1 VRPRVGKQVVPGPL
15 PPFTKVNRNH
25 WCRMRKVTPI
35 GLFVS
40 LVSALAIAA
49 AAGSTML
56 PSNHP
61 GSLLEVVSFLVIAII
76 LERSA
81 TGLRI
86 HGRGSTSFVITLC
99 ACILFGAS
107 WAALVA
113 ASAMLVSMLSGK
125 QPFIKTVF
133 NTAQVTISVIGAVAL
148 YQLLNGQVPPSYLSN
163 LPGVS
168 TAAVQRDF
176 ALFFILALT
185 YFLVNSVLVNAA
197 IATASRRPFFEV
209 WLANTRGVIGYDL
222 AASALSMVMA
232 WLFLWSQ
239 QHWGFGSIGILAVVV
254 PIAFVRKT
262 YTMYRGLEA
271 TSRELLEIMV
281 KAIEARDPYT
291 SGHSERVAKLS
302 KLIAQENGGL
312 GSDEIEKI
320 YKAALLHDVGK
331 MYEEFAPLLRKESKL
346 TQEERELLQTHA
358 IRSAELVGIVSDFK
372 GTVLE
377 SVRSHHERWDG
388 RGYPN
393 GIAGE
398 DIPLGA
404 RIIMVSDTIDAM
416 TTDRPY
422 RKALG
427 VDVVIAELQKHRG
440 TQFDPKLV
448 DLVIGSVTIRRAVSL
463 AASTHSPH
471 AAGFEQPRALE
482 FIRKAH

>member
-1 VRPRVGKQVVPGPL
+1 MSKVSSINVLVG
-15 PPFTKVNRNH
+15 F
-25 WCRMRKVTPI
+25 VT
-35 GLFVS
+35 
-40 LVSALAIAA
+40 ALAIAA
-49 AAGSTML
+49 AVGSTML
-56 PSNHP
+56 PSHHP
-61 GSLLEVVSFLVIAII
+61 GSMLEVFSFVIVALI
-76 LERSA
+76 LERSS
-81 TGLRI
+81 TNLRI
-86 HGRGSTSFVITLC
+86 QGRGSTSFVITLC

-113 ASAMLVSMLSGK
+113 GAAMLVGKLSSR
-125 QPFIKTVF
+125 QTPIKVVF
-133 NTAQVTISVIGAVAL
+133 NTSQMILSVIGAVAF
-148 YQLLNGQVPPSYLSN
+148 YQLMGGSIPPSYLSVAE
-163 LPGVS
+163 GVP
-168 TAAVQRDF
+168 TADVQRDF
-176 ALFFILALT
+176 ALFFVLALV
-185 YFLVNSVLVNAA
+185 YFVVNSLLVNAA

-209 WLANTRGVIGYDL
+209 WAANTKGVIGYDM

-239 QHWGFGSIGILAVVV
+239 QHWGFGSIGILAVVL

-271 TSRELLEIMV
+271 TSQELLEVMV

-291 SGHSERVAKLS
+291 SGHSERVARLS
-302 KLIAQENGGL
+302 RLIAQEYGGL
-312 GSDEIEKI
+312 GSDEVEKI

-346 TQEERELLQTHA
+346 TPEERELLQTHA
-358 IRSAELVGIVSDFK
+358 VRSAELVAIVSDFK

-393 GIAGE
+393 GIQAE

-404 RIIMVSDTIDAM
+404 RIIMVSDTVDAM

-440 TQFDPKLV
+440 TQFDPRLV
-448 DLVIGSVTIRRAVSL
+448 DLVVGSVTIRRVITL
-463 AASTHSPH
+463 AAGSQHPAVAPRIH
-471 AAGFEQPRALE
+471 DQAARNLSLTRR
-482 FIRKAH
+482 IN

>member
-1 VRPRVGKQVVPGPL
+1 VVIRTRGPSPISL
-15 PPFTKVNRNH
+15 PYKFHDGEMKRI
-25 WCRMRKVTPI
+25 TPI
-35 GLFVS
+35 NAFV
-40 LVSALAIAA
+40 ALIGFAAIG
-49 AAGSTML
+49 AGFASTLL
-56 PSNHP
+56 PSNYP
-61 GSLLEVVSFLVIAII
+61 GSLLEILSFLVVAVI
-76 LERSA
+76 LERSS

-86 HGRGSTSFVITLC
+86 QGRGSTSFVITLC
-99 ACILFGAS
+99 ACILFGGS
-107 WAALVA
+107 WAALIA
-113 ASAMLVSMLSGK
+113 SSAMLFGMISGK
-125 QPFIKTVF
+125 QPIIKILF
-133 NTAQVTISVIGAVAL
+133 NTSQVAVSVVCAVAV
-148 YQLLNGQVPPSYLSN
+148 YQLLQGQIPPSYLSR

-176 ALFFILALT
+176 ALFFVLALT

-197 IATASRRPFFEV
+197 ISIVSKRPFLEV
-209 WLANTRGVIGYDL
+209 WAANTRGVIGYDL
-222 AASALSMVMA
+222 AASTLSMVMA

-239 QHWGFGSIGILAVVV
+239 EHWGFGSIGILAVVV

-271 TSRELLEIMV
+271 TSRELLEVMV

-291 SGHSERVAKLS
+291 SGHSERVARLS
-302 KLIAQENGGL
+302 RLIAQEYGGL
-312 GSDEIEKI
+312 GAEETEKI

-358 IRSAELVGIVSDFK
+358 IRSAELVAIVSDFK

-393 GIAGE
+393 GIAE
-398 DIPLGA
+398 ENIPLGA
-404 RIIMVSDTIDAM
+404 RMIMVSDTIDAM

-448 DLVIGSVTIRRAVSL
+448 DLVIGSVTIRRAITLS
-463 AASTHSPH
+463 AANNSPH
-471 AAGFEQPRALE
+471 LAPFDHQPRTFE
-482 FIRKAH
+482 FIRRAH

>member
-1 VRPRVGKQVVPGPL
+1 
-15 PPFTKVNRNH
+15 
-25 WCRMRKVTPI
+25 M
-35 GLFVS
+35 
-40 LVSALAIAA
+40 
-49 AAGSTML
+49 
-56 PSNHP
+56 
-61 GSLLEVVSFLVIAII
+61 
-76 LERSA
+76 
-81 TGLRI
+81 
-86 HGRGSTSFVITLC
+86 
-99 ACILFGAS
+99 
-107 WAALVA
+107 
-113 ASAMLVSMLSGK
+113 
-125 QPFIKTVF
+125 
-133 NTAQVTISVIGAVAL
+133 
-148 YQLLNGQVPPSYLSN
+148 
-163 LPGVS
+163 
-168 TAAVQRDF
+168 
-176 ALFFILALT
+176 
-185 YFLVNSVLVNAA
+185 
-197 IATASRRPFFEV
+197 
-209 WLANTRGVIGYDL
+209 

-239 QHWGFGSIGILAVVV
+239 QHWGFGSIGILAVVI

-291 SGHSERVAKLS
+291 SGHSERVARLS
-302 KLIAQENGGL
+302 RLIAQENGGL
-312 GSDEIEKI
+312 GSEEIEKI

-377 SVRSHHERWDG
+377 SVRNHHERWDG
-388 RGYPN
+388 RGYPS
-393 GIAGE
+393 GVAGE

-448 DLVIGSVTIRRAVSL
+448 DLVIGSVTLRRHITL
-463 AASTHSPH
+463 AASTHS
-471 AAGFEQPRALE
+471 AESTRMTEGPRTFSLTRR
-482 FIRKAH
+482 IN

>member
-1 VRPRVGKQVVPGPL
+1 
-15 PPFTKVNRNH
+15 
-25 WCRMRKVTPI
+25 
-35 GLFVS
+35 
-40 LVSALAIAA
+40 
-49 AAGSTML
+49 
-56 PSNHP
+56 
-61 GSLLEVVSFLVIAII
+61 
-76 LERSA
+76 
-81 TGLRI
+81 
-86 HGRGSTSFVITLC
+86 
-99 ACILFGAS
+99 
-107 WAALVA
+107 
-113 ASAMLVSMLSGK
+113 
-125 QPFIKTVF
+125 
-133 NTAQVTISVIGAVAL
+133 
-148 YQLLNGQVPPSYLSN
+148 
-163 LPGVS
+163 
-168 TAAVQRDF
+168 
-176 ALFFILALT
+176 
-185 YFLVNSVLVNAA
+185 
-197 IATASRRPFFEV
+197 
-209 WLANTRGVIGYDL
+209 
-222 AASALSMVMA
+222 MVMA

-239 QHWGFGSIGILAVVV
+239 QHWGFGSIGILAVVI

-271 TSRELLEIMV
+271 TSRELLEVMV

-302 KLIAQENGGL
+302 RLIAQEHGGH

-358 IRSAELVGIVSDFK
+358 IRRAEHVAIVSDFK

-377 SVRSHHERWDG
+377 AVRSHHERWDG

-463 AASTHSPH
+463 AANSGNSHPPVPN
-471 AAGFEQPRALE
+471 FEKSRAFE